1 MKQET
6 EQQPDT
12 NSTLIGSIEVI
23 ATFGLL
29 IILCML
35 FLVCQIKTKRKKLA
49 AVEQL
54 QKENTTQQHDSA
66 DLSGI
71 TPQQKKRVKDVYNY
85 SKKEITRDRFEVS
98 DQIGSGNFGKVFKGE
113 LLGLYGNDS
122 KTTVAMKSINGQ
134 KVNENELENLLCEI
148 EIMMDVP
155 PHLNLVSLIASCASE
170 FEMKGE
176 LWLLLEFCQHGD
188 LKNYLIKNQT
198 RILSGTQLDIINS
211 RCLIKWAYD
220 VANGMQFLSKNKIM
234 HGDLAARNILMD
246 ENLLVNECPVAKVA
260 DFGLSKKL
268 NDYAIYEKESREFV
282 PWKWMAME
290 YLMDQY
296 FTLASDVWSYGVL
309 FWEILSFGKIPY
321 GHQDYDEVVAK
332 LERGSRLTFPDYT
345 KSVKIWSPE
354 NLFEELANVCFKAD
368 PEARGNFTEVIQIL
382 EKALLADELTRYS
395 QMTME
400 YETKRAANYGKI
412 KKRREANLE
421 T

>member
-1 MKQET
+1 MLIFIET
-6 EQQPDT
+6 VEADE
-12 NSTLIGSIEVI
+12 NTLIYTAGLGSS
-23 ATFGLL
+23 FGLL
-29 IILCML
+29 IIGCML
-35 FLVCQIKTKRKKLA
+35 FLMCQIKTQKKKLA
-49 AVEQL
+49 VLEQSNNEGAIL
-54 QKENTTQQHDSA
+54 QDSA

-71 TPQQKKRVKDVYNY
+71 TPQQKKRVENIYNY
-85 SKKEITRDRFEVS
+85 SKKEITRERFEVS
-98 DQIGSGNFGKVFKGE
+98 DQIGSGNFGKVFKGQ
-113 LLGLYGNDS
+113 LLGLYGNYS

-188 LKNYLIKNQT
+188 LKNYLIENQT
-198 RILSGTQLDIINS
+198 KILSGSPSDVISS

-246 ENLLVNECPVAKVA
+246 DNLIVNECPVAKVA

-282 PWKWMAME
+282 PWRWMAME

-296 FTLASDVWSYGVL
+296 FTLTSDVWSYGVL

-332 LERGSRLTFPDYT
+332 LESGSRLTYPNYT
-345 KSVKIWSPE
+345 KSVK
-354 NLFEELANVCFKAD
+354 
-368 PEARGNFTEVIQIL
+368 T
-382 EKALLADELTRYS
+382 
-395 QMTME
+395 
-400 YETKRAANYGKI
+400 
-412 KKRREANLE
+412 
-421 T
+421 

>member
-1 MKQET
+1 MKQEPK
-6 EQQPDT
+6 QQPD
-12 NSTLIGSIEVI
+12 NNWTLIASLSS
-23 ATFGLL
+23 TFGFL
-29 IILCML
+29 IIVCIL
-35 FLVCQIKTKRKKLA
+35 FLICQIKRKSKKLA
-49 AVEQL
+49 VFEES
-54 QKENTTQQHDSA
+54 QKQNATQQNDSA

-71 TPQQKKRVKDVYNY
+71 SPQQKKRVKDVYNY
-85 SKKEITRDRFEVS
+85 STKEIKRERFNVS

-134 KVNENELENLLCEI
+134 KVNEDELENLLCEI

-198 RILSGTQLDIINS
+198 KILSGTQLDIINS

-246 ENLLVNECPVAKVA
+246 ENLLINECPVAKVA

-296 FTLASDVWSYGVL
+296 FTLSSDVWSYGVL
-309 FWEILSFGKIPY
+309 FWEILSFGKTPY

-332 LERGSRLTFPDYT
+332 LERGSRLTYPDYT

-395 QMTME
+395 QMTIE
-400 YETKRAANYGKI
+400 YETKRAVNYGKI
-412 KKRREANLE
+412 KKRREANSE